1 MKSSIILR
9 GLGVIISLVLLGFAI
24 KLLNLE
30 GIFDKSWIDTQIRGQ
45 GLSGELL
52 FITMGAIVTAVGM
65 PRQLVAFLGGYAFG
79 FAWGCAWGLL
89 ATVFGCIISFFYARL
104 LGRGIVK
111 KRFSG
116 RVQRLDHFIHDHPIR
131 MTLLIRLL
139 PLGSN
144 LITNLAAGVSSVRG
158 RYFFL
163 GSALGYIPQMLI
175 FALIGSGINLD
186 PVLRIG
192 IGITLFLISGVLG
205 VSLYR
210 HFRHG
215 QSPDRHIEEELGD
228 VLDDVKP
235 NA

>member
-1 MKSSIILR
+1 MKIAVILR
-9 GLGVIISLVLLGFAI
+9 GLVVIISLVILGFIMKTMDLDAV
-24 KLLNLE
+24 
-30 GIFDKSWIDTQIRGQ
+30 FDKVWVDEQIRGQ
-45 GLSGELL
+45 GLQGELL
-52 FITMGAIVTAVGM
+52 FVAVGALVTAVGM
-65 PRQLVAFLGGYAFG
+65 PRQLVGFLAGYAFG
-79 FAWGCAWGLL
+79 FVWGSLWSLL
-89 ATVFGCIISFFYARL
+89 AAVLGCMLSFTYARL
-104 LGRGIVK
+104 LGRQYVK
-111 KRFSG
+111 QRFSH
-116 RVQRLDHFIHDHPIR
+116 RIQRLDYFIHDHPIR

-163 GSALGYIPQMLI
+163 GSGIGYIPQMLI

-192 IGITLFLISGVLG
+192 IGVALFLISAALG

-215 QSPDRHIEEELGD
+215 QSPDEHIEEELGD
-228 VLDDVKP
+228 VLDD
-235 NA
+235 ADQRQ